1 VLEPTSPPSLLSLLR
16 TRAQFLV
23 YLLGGVLS
31 AAVDVGVMQLLIAGG
46 MADLLATSIGF
57 ASGFLVN
64 YTFHA
69 RVTFSHASRASFVR
83 YLCLVLINYLL
94 TLAVVALFLHLGG
107 GALAGK
113 LVSLPIIAV
122 NGYLLGKHWVFTS
135 GKAA

>member
-1 VLEPTSPPSLLSLLR
+1 MLERPRHLLARLR
-16 TRAQFLV
+16 ARAQFLV
-23 YLLGGVLS
+23 YLAGGVLS

-57 ASGFLVN
+57 AAGFLVN
-64 YTFHA
+64 YAFHA
-69 RVTFSHASRASFVR
+69 GVTFRHASGASFAR
-83 YLCLVLINYLL
+83 YLCLVLLNYLL
-94 TLAVVALFLHLGG
+94 TLAVVALFLRLGA

-113 LVSLPIIAV
+113 LVSLPLVAV